1 MPTYPADA
9 NSVATLNGLFK
20 EIYSDKVQNLIPDGV
35 KLLKAVDFLP
45 KSKML
50 GNEYHQPVIV
60 SQESGFSYGGTDGS
74 AFALQDPAPGQVK
87 DAKVQGY
94 EFVLRTAIGT
104 GAISRS
110 ATSAAAFESATKLIV
125 ANMVRSF
132 AKRLEAIMLYG
143 QRNIG
148 TVASV
153 ASTTLTITTADWAP
167 GIWSGSVGMALEI
180 YDATGATKRTGVAK
194 VTAINLVARTVTL
207 DALPT
212 GTVATDVINHAYAG
226 NIGNGA
232 GTNEFPGL
240 EAIMRNTG
248 VLFNISA
255 AQYDLWKSTVYSA
268 GSADLSFAKLNS
280 ALALAAAKGLE
291 EDVEV
296 HVNPV
301 TWARLNSD
309 IAAQRM
315 FDSSYKKDLAE
326 TGSKEIV
333 YIGQNGLMKIT
344 SNIYVKESLAFCFP
358 KDALMRVGSTD
369 VTFKRP
375 GQGDEYFRDLEN
387 NSGVELRAYT
397 DQSLFCS
404 EPAKLVL
411 IEDIVNS

>member
-1 MPTYPADA
+1 M
-9 NSVATLNGLFK
+9 
-20 EIYSDKVQNLIPDGV
+20 
-35 KLLKAVDFLP
+35 
-45 KSKML
+45 
-50 GNEYHQPVIV
+50 QPVIV
-60 SQESGFSYGGTDGS
+60 SQEHGFSYGGTDGS
-74 AFALQDPAPGQVK
+74 AFALNDPQPGQVK

-110 ATSAAAFESATKLIV
+110 LNSKASFESATKLVV

-143 QRNIG
+143 QKDIG
-148 TVASV
+148 VVASV
-153 ASTTLTITTADWAP
+153 SGNEITISTATWAP
-167 GIWSGSVGMALEI
+167 GLWSGSIGMLLEI
-180 YDATGATKRTGVAK
+180 YSATGATKRTGTAK
-194 VTAINLVARTVTL
+194 VTAIDLVAREITV
-207 DALPT
+207 DALPV
-212 GTVATDVINHAYAG
+212 GTVATDVINHFGAG
-226 NIGNGA
+226 NIGNAG

-248 VLFNISA
+248 TLFAINA
-255 AQYDLWKSTVYSA
+255 TQYDLWRSTVYSA
-268 GSADLSFAKLNS
+268 GSADLSFQKLNK
-280 ALALAAAKGLE
+280 AIALAAAKGLE

-301 TWARLNSD
+301 TWAKLNSD
-309 IAAQRM
+309 VAAQRM
-315 FDSSYKKDLAE
+315 FDSSYKKELAE
-326 TGSKEIV
+326 NGSKEITYV
-333 YIGQNGLMKIT
+333 GQNGLMKIM

-358 KDALMRVGSTD
+358 KDVLMRVGSTD

-397 DQSLFCS
+397 DQALFCS

-411 IEDIVNS
+411 ITDIVNS